1 MPNVV
6 VFALDAAALIAHV
19 GVATRTQ
26 SPGAHGRCRTLQSLK
41 LNIGVRKNFSNNI
54 PWSSAYGYYY
64 NIHLNAIQAPML
76 HVKEKD

>member
-41 LNIGVRKNFSNNI
+41 LNIGARKISVI
-54 PWSSAYGYYY
+54 MSPGRPHMVITITYT
-64 NIHLNAIQAPML
+64 
-76 HVKEKD
+76 

>member
-41 LNIGVRKNFSNNI
+41 LNIGVRKISVI
-54 PWSSAYGYYY
+54 ISPGRPHMVITITYT
-64 NIHLNAIQAPML
+64 
-76 HVKEKD
+76 